1 MTSSGKEHIY
11 ISAPLDSHPAPVRQR
26 IEIPVLCI
34 VVPCLNE
41 EEVLPFSHRRLN
53 AVLAALKN
61 EGKISADSYI
71 LYVDDGSTDT
81 TWEIIS
87 GFADCFPETVGGLRL
102 SANVGHQNA
111 LVAGIEAAVSYA
123 DIVVTIDADM
133 QDDPGAIGAMVEEY
147 MKGYEIVY
155 GVRSDRTSDSR
166 VKRGLAQAHYKLMAA
181 LGASTVYNHSDYRLM
196 SRRAIESLVSYEER
210 NLYLRGIVPMLGFA
224 QSKVYFTRARRVAG
238 KTKYPFGRM
247 FNFAAD
253 GITSFSVRPV
263 RMVFVTGI
271 VFLLVAFAI
280 LIYVLVRYLGGYT
293 IEGWSSLMVSVWL
306 CSGVLLMAL
315 GVTGEYIGKI
325 YTEVKHRPRYHL
337 EQTAGRAS
345 DAGAA
350 CRPTHRPNRQQQYP

>member
-1 MTSSGKEHIY
+1 MTHSVEEHIY
-11 ISAPLDSHPAPVRQR
+11 LTAPLDNHRPPIPRR
-26 IEIPVLCI
+26 GEIPVLCV

-41 EEVLPFSHRRLN
+41 EDALPISHQCLA
-53 AVLAALKN
+53 AVLSSLKTK
-61 EGKISADSYI
+61 GRISADSYI
-71 LYVDDGSTDT
+71 LYVDDGSTDS
-81 TWEIIS
+81 TWEVITAMAARCPS
-87 GFADCFPETVGGLRL
+87 DVGGLRL
-102 SANVGHQNA
+102 SANAGHQNA
-111 LVAGIEAAVSYA
+111 LVAGMEAVAVDA
-123 DIVVTIDADM
+123 DIVVTIDADL

-147 MKGYEIVY
+147 MKGYDIVY
-155 GVRSDRTSDSR
+155 GVRADRSSDSHA
-166 VKRGLAQAHYKLMAA
+166 KRGLAQTHYRLMEA
-181 LGASTVYNHSDYRLM
+181 LGARTVYNHSDYRLM
-196 SRRAIESLVSYEER
+196 SRRAIESLCSYEER

-238 KTKYPFGRM
+238 KTKYPLGRM

-263 RMVFVTGI
+263 RMVFITGI
-271 VFLLVAFAI
+271 IFLLVAFTM
-280 LIYVLVRYLGGYT
+280 LVYVLIRYLSGHT

-337 EQTAGRAS
+337 EQSVGRAA

-350 CRPTHRPNRQQQYP
+350 YTQKLRPKLRQQCP